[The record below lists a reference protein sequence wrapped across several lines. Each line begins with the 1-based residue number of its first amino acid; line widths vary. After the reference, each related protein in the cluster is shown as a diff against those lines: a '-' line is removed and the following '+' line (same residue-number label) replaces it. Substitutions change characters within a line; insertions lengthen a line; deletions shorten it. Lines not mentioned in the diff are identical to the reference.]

1 MGGGAADTW
10 DACIRPAAHAL
21 KRAPAVGA
29 GAGAAGTLGVDGA
42 PSPGAGSLDLLD
54 LNANGPL
61 RGGAVSI
68 ASLESEGDLRGEVA
82 MAGTGIEWPFSACAE
97 LSILRPLDR
106 TDSPLI
112 IKSEISLSAS
122 R

>member
-1 MGGGAADTW
+1 MLMGGGAADTW

-21 KRAPAVGA
+21 KRTPAVGA
-29 GAGAAGTLGVDGA
+29 GAGAAGALGVDGA

-68 ASLESEGDLRGEVA
+68 
-82 MAGTGIEWPFSACAE
+82 AGTGIEWPFSACAE